1 MAERNCMTGNCRF
14 RWLALGTFVLSL
26 ALVSGCG
33 SSDWGEV
40 TGTVRV
46 NGQPVGPGSMNLEP
60 VEPGKPGAV
69 ARFAEDGRYAVISSG
84 NKKGAR
90 VGQYRVSIIGGAA
103 GDEIVDPNAKGK
115 IPAKYGNSATSNLT
129 LTVEPGSKEQ
139 DFDLKP

>member
-1 MAERNCMTGNCRF
+1 
-14 RWLALGTFVLSL
+14 LAFGAIGLSL
-26 ALVSGCG
+26 AFVGGCG

-84 NKKGAR
+84 NKKGAH
-90 VGQYRVSIIGGAA
+90 VGEYRVSITGGVA
-103 GDEIVDPNAKGK
+103 GDEIVDPHAKSQ

-129 LTVEPGSKEQ
+129 LTVEPGSTTH
-139 DFDLKP
+139 DFDLIP